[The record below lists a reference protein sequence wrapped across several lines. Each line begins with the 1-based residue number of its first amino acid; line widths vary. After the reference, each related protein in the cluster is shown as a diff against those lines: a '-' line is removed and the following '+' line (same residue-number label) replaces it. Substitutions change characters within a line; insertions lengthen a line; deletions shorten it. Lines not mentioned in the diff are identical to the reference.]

1 MCDYKESNETWYLAV
16 CQEHGE
22 AIDIFVSNPSCTAAY
37 LSEHDAQIQV
47 WLEDHYGCD
56 LLMIGNDLQKEK
68 YLYDVGWVGLKLA
81 ARKDCVYGCAR
92 NRTV

>member
-1 MCDYKESNETWYLAV
+1 MKTWYLAV

-68 YLYDVGWVGLKLA
+68 YLYDVGWVEVGGSKGL
-81 ARKDCVYGCAR
+81 RIWMR
-92 NRTV
+92 P